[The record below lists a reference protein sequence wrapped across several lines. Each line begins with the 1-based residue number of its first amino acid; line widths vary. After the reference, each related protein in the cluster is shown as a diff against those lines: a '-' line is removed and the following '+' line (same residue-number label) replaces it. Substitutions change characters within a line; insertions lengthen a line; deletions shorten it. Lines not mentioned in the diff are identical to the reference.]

1 MDVHNEIHHNILND
15 ISRLLQKKKK
25 VKQKNTQVIKGN
37 IITGQ
42 NCKGCLSM
50 NLSNLNINYQLK

>member
-25 VKQKNTQVIKGN
+25 SETKKYTSDKR
-37 IITGQ
+37 
-42 NCKGCLSM
+42 KH
-50 NLSNLNINYQLK
+50 NYRAELQRMFEYEFK